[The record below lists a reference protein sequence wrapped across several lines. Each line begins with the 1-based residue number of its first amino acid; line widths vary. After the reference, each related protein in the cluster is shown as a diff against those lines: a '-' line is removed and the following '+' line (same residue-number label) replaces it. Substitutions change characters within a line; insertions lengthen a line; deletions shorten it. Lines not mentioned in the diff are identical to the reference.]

1 MADGK
6 PPCGQQNATV
16 DTDLTTILAI
26 IALIVGAVSL
36 IKSIITN
43 WTAFANW
50 LLANGIGLAIPLAA
64 IGGALIAF
72 AVVFV
77 IAYNRCRPREGVQAC
92 SAGVINEIVPSFDN
106 GVDQFFAFTG
116 MHSRVDVV
124 VKSVYW
130 HLVQNNVFVR
140 CGGDVEG
147 SPMIAG
153 YFHTKAVCAAGT
165 GAVIGG
171 AAGIIPG
178 VLAGV
183 ALAALIGCATIILCI
198 FALIIAALVA
208 AAIVIAA
215 AVIGG
220 QVGRALS
227 DDSTPSAG
235 DVALHVGDYVTTSG
249 NLMNIEFLDGARA
262 YWWVS
267 GDPALH
273 GRSANSAPFPYT
285 DPDTNLTSDMC
296 PGPVIT

>member
-26 IALIVGAVSL
+26 VAVIVALGSL
-36 IKSIITN
+36 LKSVITN
-43 WTAFANW
+43 WTAFKNW
-50 LLANGIGLAIPLAA
+50 LLANGIGTGIPLAA
-64 IGGALIAF
+64 IGGALIAY
-72 AVVFV
+72 AVVYV
-77 IAYNRCRPREGVQAC
+77 IVYNRCRPREGVPAC

-140 CGGDVEG
+140 CAGDVEG
-147 SPMIAG
+147 SPMIAS
-153 YFHTKAVCAAGT
+153 YFFTKAVCAAGT
-165 GAVIGG
+165 GAIMG
-171 AAGIIPG
+171 AAAGVIPDI
-178 VLAGV
+178 LAGV
-183 ALAALIGCATIILCI
+183 ALIGCATIILCLL
-198 FALIIAALVA
+198 ALIVAALVA

-273 GRSANSAPFPYT
+273 GRSTGAAPFPYT

-296 PGPVIT
+296 PGPIIT